1 MTKNQKQLRNV
12 ADELEKIE
20 MRCAEILSA
29 ETLNEASEKEIKE
42 LAGKKKNLIEKRQA
56 LGILLDEEDAAAVR
70 GEAVDAETRERLE
83 LRGRVSVGNYI
94 AAAQEQRGLE
104 GVEAEYNA
112 ACGIRAGRFPL
123 HLLTPEIEK
132 RAITNTEAE
141 SNQMAWID
149 RLFDESLAKYC
160 GVSFKGVAAGTA
172 SVPVTT
178 AGASG
183 GQIERTEAKAAAAQ
197 TVGVAELKPK
207 RNSAHIVFSME
218 DSYRLPGLEA
228 ALRRDMQMAVME
240 DVDKAVFLGGTSQ
253 GSASVA
259 DITGLNTASDVV
271 EKTLTQSNK
280 VKAANTISAFVQLI
294 DGKHA
299 TMPGDLK
306 IVVSVGANT
315 LWMSTIANSAAE
327 NQTIAQFLKMSGL
340 DWRVRGG
347 IDTNTGNGD
356 WGAFIG
362 RARGQEGAGC
372 VAMWDEAHLIRDEY
386 TGASKGEVGLTLSTF
401 WDFATPRASNFAR
414 IKFVT

>member
-1 MTKNQKQLRNV
+1 MTTNQKQLRQC

-20 MRCAEILSA
+20 LRCSEILSA
-29 ETLNEASEKEIKE
+29 DTMNEASEKEIKE
-42 LAGKKKNLIEKRQA
+42 LAGKKGKLIEKRQA

-70 GEAVDAETRERLE
+70 GKAVDAETREKLE
-83 LRGRVSVGNYI
+83 LRGRVSMGNYI

-104 GVEAEYNA
+104 GAELEYNA

-123 HLLTPEIEK
+123 HLIAPEL
-132 RAITNTEAE
+132 RAITDTDAKA
-141 SNQMAWID
+141 SQMAWID

-160 GVSFKGVAAGTA
+160 GISFKGVESGVA
-172 SVPVTT
+172 SVPITT

-183 GQIERTEAKAAAAQ
+183 GQIERTEAKAAASQ
-197 TVGVAELKPK
+197 TIGVAELKPK

-218 DSYRLPGLEA
+218 DSYRMPGLEA

-240 DVDKAVFLGGTSQ
+240 NVDLAVFLGSTSQ
-253 GSASVA
+253 GAASVA
-259 DITGLNTASDVV
+259 DITGLTTATGVV
-271 EKTLTQSNK
+271 EKSLTQSNK
-280 VKAANTISAFVQLI
+280 VKSSNLIAEIVELI

-306 IVVSVGANT
+306 IVASVGANV

-327 NQTIAQFLKMSGL
+327 NQTLAQFLKMSGF

-347 IDTNTGNGD
+347 IDTNTANGD

-362 RARGQEGAGC
+362 RARGIEGAGC
-372 VAMWDEAHLIRDEY
+372 VAIWDEAHLIRDEFS
-386 TGASKGEVGLTLSTF
+386 GASKGEVGLSLSTF
-401 WDFATPRASNFAR
+401 WDFAIPRPSNFAR